1 MGIYTR
7 DNINYGGMLGNAM
20 RERAN
25 YLQHK
30 YDAVR
35 QMGQNWGNAIQQ
47 GGKTV
52 QDAIFKIAG
61 NYYDQDK
68 LAAQQQFQHD
78 EALLRA
84 QEAAKKQ
91 AEQNAWQA
99 EQNAY
104 NQAQALQR
112 AREQQAWQAQQNQLQ
127 RESTEKI
134 AELNRGQTNEEH
146 KAQNIMNY
154 QNALSTMQ
162 YAQQALDNARPGS
175 TEYFQAQRDL
185 AYAKSKAEYYQG
197 LIPEQLWYKE
207 TTPVITGDAEAEA
220 ALKQFGTPEPLKKWQ
235 IEDLNNEWKAL
246 NERSGG
252 KYDDATAARMNEI
265 ADLLN
270 DESLR
275 VKTASK
281 GKTSNQIN
289 AETNA
294 AIDSAITSGDSNKL
308 PSGYIV
314 RSFPDGRYVTRK
326 DASGKWI
333 KVKKWGN

>member
-1 MGIYTR
+1 
-7 DNINYGGMLGNAM
+7 
-20 RERAN
+20 
-25 YLQHK
+25 
-30 YDAVR
+30 
-35 QMGQNWGNAIQQ
+35 
-47 GGKTV
+47 
-52 QDAIFKIAG
+52 
-61 NYYDQDK
+61 K
-68 LAAQQQFQHD
+68 LAAQQQFQSEQNALTRANQLQLQRER
-78 EALLRA
+78 EADALKRA
-84 QEAAKKQ
+84 QEQ
-91 AEQNAWQA
+91 QAWQA
-99 EQNAY
+99 EQN
-104 NQAQALQR
+104 R
-112 AREQQAWQAQQNQLQ
+112 LQ

-134 AELNRGQTNEEH
+134 AELNRGQTAEEH

-185 AYAKSKAEYYQG
+185 AYAKNKAEYYQG

-207 TTPVITGDAEAEA
+207 TVPVITDAAEAEA
-220 ALKQFGTPEPLKKWQ
+220 ALKQFGTPAPLKKWQ

-289 AETNA
+289 AEDQATMANWKPGMPYDTKRFK
-294 AIDSAITSGDSNKL
+294 IKYVKGN
-308 PSGYIV
+308 PSLV
-314 RSFPDGRYVTRK
+314 RK
-326 DASGKWI
+326 
-333 KVKKWGN
+333 

>member
-1 MGIYTR
+1 MAIYQR

-25 YLQHK
+25 YLQRR
-30 YDAVR
+30 YDRVA
-35 QMGQNWGNAIQQ
+35 QMGQNWGNAVQQ
-47 GGKTV
+47 SGKTI
-52 QDAIFKIAG
+52 QDAMYKIAG

-68 LAAQQQFQHD
+68 LAAQQQF
-78 EALLRA
+78 
-84 QEAAKKQ
+84 
-91 AEQNAWQA
+91 QA

-134 AELNRGQTNEEH
+134 AELNRGQTAEEH
-146 KAQNIMNY
+146 KAQNVMNY
-154 QNALSTMQ
+154 QNALSSMQ

-289 AETNA
+289 AEINA

-308 PSGYIV
+308 PNGYRV
-314 RSFPDGRYVTRK
+314 RSFPDGGRYVAKK

-333 KVKKWGN
+333 KVKKWGK

>member
-1 MGIYTR
+1 MPGIYQR

-20 RERAN
+20 QNRARQIERDYDNYMKQPMAWAN
-25 YLQHK
+25 
-30 YDAVR
+30 AVN
-35 QMGQNWGNAIQQ
+35 QTGQTIGNALNQAAQ
-47 GGKTV
+47 YQYNK
-52 QDAIFKIAG
+52 
-61 NYYDQDK
+61 DQ
-68 LAAQQQFQHD
+68 LAAQQQFQSEQNAMTRANQLQLQRER
-78 EALLRA
+78 EADALKRA
-84 QEAAKKQ
+84 QEQ
-91 AEQNAWQA
+91 HLWQA
-99 EQNAY
+99 EQNR
-104 NQAQALQR
+104 LQ
-112 AREQQAWQAQQNQLQ
+112 Q
-127 RESTEKI
+127 ESTERI
-134 AELNRGQTNEEH
+134 AGLNRGQTAEEH

-175 TEYFQAQRDL
+175 NEYFQAQRDL

-207 TTPVITGDAEAEA
+207 TVPVITGDVEAEA
-220 ALKQFGTPEPLKKWQ
+220 ALKQFGTPAPLKKWQ

-289 AETNA
+289 AEYQAELKAAGNNA
-294 AIDSAITSGDSNKL
+294 AKRALIKKK
-308 PSGYIV
+308 Y
-314 RSFPDGRYVTRK
+314 GRK
-326 DASGKWI
+326 
-333 KVKKWGN
+333 

>member
-1 MGIYTR
+1 MAIYQR

-20 RERAN
+20 ANRAN

-35 QMGQNWGNAIQQ
+35 QMGQNWGNAVQQ

-52 QDAIFKIAG
+52 QDAMFKIAG

-68 LAAQQQFQHD
+68 LAAQQQF
-78 EALLRA
+78 
-84 QEAAKKQ
+84 
-91 AEQNAWQA
+91 QA

-112 AREQQAWQAQQNQLQ
+112 AREQQAWQAKQNDLQ
-127 RESTEKI
+127 RASTEKI
-134 AELNRGQTNEEH
+134 AELNRGQTTEEH

-207 TTPVITGDAEAEA
+207 TVPVITGDAEAEA
-220 ALKQFGTPEPLKKWQ
+220 ALKQFGTPAPLKKWQ

-294 AIDSAITSGDSNKL
+294 AINSAITSGDSNKL
-308 PSGYIV
+308 PSGYMV
-314 RSFPDGRYVTRK
+314 RSFSDGRYVAKK
-326 DASGKWI
+326 DANGNWI
-333 KVKKWGN
+333 KVKKWGK

>member
-1 MGIYTR
+1 MAGIYQR

-25 YLQHK
+25 QIQRDYENYMKQPQAWAN
-30 YDAVR
+30 AV
-35 QMGQNWGNAIQQ
+35 QNSGQIVQNAFNQAAQ
-47 GGKTV
+47 YQYNK
-52 QDAIFKIAG
+52 
-61 NYYDQDK
+61 DQ
-68 LAAQQQFQHD
+68 LANQQQFQSEQNALNRAQQLQLAREQQA
-78 EALLRA
+78 EALRRA
-84 QEAAKKQ
+84 QEQQK
-91 AEQNAWQA
+91 WQA
-99 EQNAY
+99 EQN
-104 NQAQALQR
+104 R
-112 AREQQAWQAQQNQLQ
+112 LQ

-134 AELNRGQTNEEH
+134 AELNRGQTAEEH

-207 TTPVITGDAEAEA
+207 TVPVITDAAEAEA
-220 ALKQFGTPEPLKKWQ
+220 ALKQFGTPAPLKKWQ

-281 GKTSNQIN
+281 GKTINQIN
-289 AETNA
+289 AEDQATMANWQPGMPYDTKRFK
-294 AIDSAITSGDSNKL
+294 IKYVKGK
-308 PSGYIV
+308 PSLV
-314 RSFPDGRYVTRK
+314 RK
-326 DASGKWI
+326 
-333 KVKKWGN
+333 

>member
-1 MGIYTR
+1 MAGIYQR

-25 YLQHK
+25 YIQRDYENYMK
-30 YDAVR
+30 QPTAWSNAV
-35 QMGQNWGNAIQQ
+35 QNS
-47 GGKTV
+47 GKII
-52 QDAIFKIAG
+52 QDAAFKVAG
-61 NYYDQDK
+61 NMYEQDK
-68 LAAQQQFQHD
+68 LANQQQF
-78 EALLRA
+78 
-84 QEAAKKQ
+84 Q
-91 AEQNAWQA
+91 AEQNALNRA
-99 EQNAY
+99 D
-104 NQAQALQR
+104 ALNK
-112 AREQQAWQAQQNQLQ
+112 AREQQAWQAEQNRLQ

-134 AELNRGQTNEEH
+134 AAFNRGQTAEEH

-207 TTPVITGDAEAEA
+207 TTPIITGDAEAEA
-220 ALKQFGTPEPLKKWQ
+220 ALKQFGTPAPLKKWQ

-294 AIDSAITSGDSNKL
+294 AIDSAITSGDSSKL
-308 PSGYIV
+308 PNGYRV
-314 RSFPDGRYVTRK
+314 RSFSDGRYVAK
-326 DASGKWI
+326 KGANGNWI
-333 KVKKWGN
+333 KVKKWGK